1 MYQAIVLLPLLGSI
15 IAAMIALA
23 GARKRFP
30 GAEPDDDH
38 HAAPHGHAVPV
49 GGDHSVIH
57 ETHHEPTGHGPA
69 EPAAEGSRSA
79 EIITTGL
86 LFIAMALSFIALWQI
101 GFGGLLRAN
110 PLDGHSG
117 P

>member
-1 MYQAIVLLPLLGSI
+1 MYQAIVLLPLLGAI
-15 IAAMIALA
+15 LAGMIALA

-38 HAAPHGHAVPV
+38 HTAAHGHAVAV
-49 GGDHSVIH
+49 AGDHGVI
-57 ETHHEPTGHGPA
+57 HEPTGHGPT

-86 LFIAMALSFIALWQI
+86 LFIAMALSCIALWQI
-101 GFGGLLRAN
+101 GFAQLSERISLFTW
-110 PLDGHSG
+110 
-117 P
+117 

>member
-38 HAAPHGHAVPV
+38 HAAPHGH
-49 GGDHSVIH
+49 
-57 ETHHEPTGHGPA
+57 TGRGRPQRHP
-69 EPAAEGSRSA
+69 
-79 EIITTGL
+79 
-86 LFIAMALSFIALWQI
+86 
-101 GFGGLLRAN
+101 
-110 PLDGHSG
+110 
-117 P
+117 